1 MTRILIIEDEPNL
14 RATLA
19 DLLEL
24 HQFSVIAAP
33 NGRSGLE
40 IAKRSHPDL
49 IVCDVAMPEVNG
61 YQVLTSL
68 REHQETAYIPLIF
81 LTGRTEYVALRQGME
96 LGADDYLA
104 KPFEPDDL
112 VRAIHAQIKK
122 RQQLYHA
129 FQCVKKTTAA
139 RLNAGLIDELTGVS
153 NLLGLEECFQDLSS
167 DAQQN
172 PETAP
177 AGLGCIFLKIEEL
190 TTLQEKFGHVFGI
203 QVLKQVATRL
213 QAWAKNQPNVKNIAY
228 LGSERFALLMFSEP
242 HGQWL
247 KRIEARVEQALSA
260 PLQISNHELHLQL
273 SIASVGYSSWGE
285 AFHQCLIKGLRE
297 LSLRSQQRAQ
307 RDLSNS
313 QAKTLSSF
321 SIAHRLKLALER
333 EEFELYYQPQVD
345 LKSGLII
352 GAEVLLRWNSPDE
365 GMISPAL
372 FIPAA
377 EESGLI
383 LPIGDWVLRNACR
396 QVRQWQQNERSA
408 ITLSVN
414 LSAKQLAQP
423 QFEAHLL
430 ETLTQEGVS
439 PPWLDL
445 ELTESVLIQDLEAT
459 QKTLKSLQTRGFN
472 IAVDD
477 FGTGYS
483 SLGYL
488 QHLPINILKI
498 DKCFVRN
505 LDQNLG
511 NSVIVKAIIDMAQ
524 GLNITTIAEGV
535 ETAEELSCLKQLG
548 CQAMQGYVFS
558 PAISAPAFEKL
569 IEPGKVSL
577 TSLAQ
582 KSVKPE

>member
-49 IVCDVAMPEVNG
+49 IVCDVAMPEING
-61 YQVLTSL
+61 YQVLSTL
-68 REHQETAYIPLIF
+68 REQQETAYIPLIF

-112 VRAIHAQIKK
+112 IRAIHAQIKK
-122 RQQLYHA
+122 RQQLYYA
-129 FQCVKKTTAA
+129 FQGVEKNTAA

-153 NLLGLEECFQDLSS
+153 NLLGLEECFQDISAEGQQKT
-167 DAQQN
+167 DAV
-172 PETAP
+172 P
-177 AGLGCIFLKIEEL
+177 AGLGCVFLKIEEL
-190 TTLQEKFGHVFGI
+190 TELQEKFGHVFGI
-203 QVLKQVATRL
+203 QVLKQAAMRL
-213 QAWAKNQPNVKNIAY
+213 KAWAKNNPNVKNIAY
-228 LGSERFALLMFSEP
+228 LGSERFALLLIGDP
-242 HGQWL
+242 DQQWL
-247 KRIEARVEQALSA
+247 KRIEARVEQALGE
-260 PLQISNHELHLQL
+260 PLQISNHELKLQL
-273 SIASVGYSSWGE
+273 STASVGHTSWGE
-285 AFHQCLIKGLRE
+285 AFNQCLIKGLRE
-297 LSLRSQQRAQ
+297 LSLRSQQRARTNTATATSQ
-307 RDLSNS
+307 EFSSLSM
-313 QAKTLSSF
+313 
-321 SIAHRLKLALER
+321 AHRLKLALQR

-345 LKSGLII
+345 LTSGLII
-352 GAEVLLRWNSPDE
+352 GAEVLLRWRSPDE
-365 GMISPAL
+365 GMISPAV

-383 LPIGDWVLRNACR
+383 LPIGDWVLRNACHQIR
-396 QVRQWQQNERSA
+396 RWQHNAVTA
-408 ITLSVN
+408 ITLSIN

-423 QFEAHLL
+423 HFEAQLL

-459 QKTLKSLQTRGFN
+459 QKTLKSLQARGFS

-498 DKCFVRN
+498 DKCFVRH

-511 NSVIVKAIIDMAQ
+511 NSVIVKAIIDMAH

-535 ETAEELSCLKQLG
+535 ETVEELSCLKQLG

-558 PAISAPAFEKL
+558 PAIPAHAFEQL
-569 IEPGKVSL
+569 I
-577 TSLAQ
+577 AQ
-582 KSVKPE
+582 SGMQK